1 MTPYRASRR
10 PQRVPKSAVTRA
22 PTQTRSLVAVAAILA
37 LACLALAA
45 AAALDWTHDAFI
57 TGMGALLAGCGA
69 AGVFFGGVLGGSG
82 SAPCPCC
89 GAPIHDIERKARVEG
104 VLCVACNRFLK
115 SKAGV
120 MRPMARGSVAADPIF
135 GAALPMSLAWPPGCI
150 VCGAKATHSVPVP
163 FMKTD
168 SDSIGAGALGLAVVA
183 TTGARSLLPEKSR
196 IDLEAPHCAEHDDGV
211 FVTEGGPSDLFLLFR
226 SYPYQR
232 AFCALN
238 ETQAV
243 ESPATG
249 RDVDYPDEVPVSDPE
264 DVVAGREGV
273 EIHEKG

>member
-1 MTPYRASRR
+1 MTPYRAPRR
-10 PQRVPKSAVTRA
+10 GTPAPKSVVTRA
-22 PTQTRSLVAVAAILA
+22 PTQTRSLTIVAAALA
-37 LACLALAA
+37 LGCVALTA
-45 AAALDWTHDAFI
+45 AAALGWTRDAFV
-57 TGMGALLAGCGA
+57 TGLGALLCACGA
-69 AGVFFGGVLGGSG
+69 LGVLFGGVLAGSG

-89 GAPIHDIERKARVEG
+89 GAPIHDIERKARVRG
-104 VLCVACNRFLK
+104 VLCVRCNRFLK
-115 SKAGV
+115 STSGV
-120 MRPMARGSVAADPIF
+120 MRPMGRETISEDPIF

-168 SDSIGAGALGLAVVA
+168 SDSIAAGALGLAVVA
-183 TTGARSLLPEKSR
+183 TTGVRSLLPGKSR
-196 IDLEAPHCAEHDDGV
+196 VALEAPHCAEHDDGV

-249 RDVDYPDEVPVSDPE
+249 RDVDYPDEVPEPDPE

-273 EIHEKG
+273 EIHEEG